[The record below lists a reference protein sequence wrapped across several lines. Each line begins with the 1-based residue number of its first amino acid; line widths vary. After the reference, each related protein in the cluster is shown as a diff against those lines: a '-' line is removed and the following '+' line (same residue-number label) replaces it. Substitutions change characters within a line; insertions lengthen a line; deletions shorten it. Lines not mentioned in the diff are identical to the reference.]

1 MQVKPL
7 KYKNM
12 TAGLDDSNLHK
23 WNGMNFPGKREKYV
37 KTGRFCY
44 AFLP

>member
-7 KYKNM
+7 EYKNM

-23 WNGMNFPGKREKYV
+23 ENSMNNAGKTLV
-37 KTGRFCY
+37 I
-44 AFLP
+44 

>member
-23 WNGMNFPGKREKYV
+23 GNGMNNAGKTLV
-37 KTGRFCY
+37 I
-44 AFLP
+44 